1 MEVPTKCEEYI
12 LDMIHQNKIVS
23 FRELDAKKDDDI
35 TRNDLLCTLCKLFKK
50 GQITQATL
58 EGLEGYEGV
67 KGRPWRNVYSMAEYA
82 ESPEVYAYI
91 ASLGIVLNRDKYI
104 ITDALKKS
112 YTDDYRDAR
121 RSSKRKYTMNNIE
134 LKDRIVRYVHY
145 TEGGADVQEISKSL
159 NIDITKAKALLY
171 SLKQKG
177 FVKYCG
183 TTKKYSSDRE
193 KF

>member
-1 MEVPTKCEEYI
+1 MEEATKCEIYI

-35 TRNDLLCTLCKLFKK
+35 TRNGLLCTLCKLFKK

-91 ASLGIVLNRDKYI
+91 ASLGIVLNRDKYV

-112 YTDDYRDAR
+112 YTDDYRDTR
-121 RSSKRKYTMNNIE
+121 KSSKRKYTMNNIE

-159 NIDITKAKALLY
+159 NIDVTKVKALLY

-183 TTKKYSSDRE
+183 ATKKYSSDRE